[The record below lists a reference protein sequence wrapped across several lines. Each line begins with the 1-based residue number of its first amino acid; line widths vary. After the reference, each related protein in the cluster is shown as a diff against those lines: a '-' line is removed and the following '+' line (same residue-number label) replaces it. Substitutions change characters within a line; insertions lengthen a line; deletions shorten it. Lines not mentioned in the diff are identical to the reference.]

1 MPVILS
7 ASVSTVCLAPGST
20 DPDQYQDQAAIVLG
34 WEIPAASSGTGTG
47 TETAATTLQQALVAI
62 VGSGECRSDS
72 TIGQFSSANTLC
84 VTTGSGA
91 SGAPVIY
98 TCPVSQVLSSDN
110 LIHFPT
116 CLKKKLICII
126 QIMERRWRSS
136 CNQYSS
142 SNSRSEGCIY
152 SSRNQQLH

>member
-62 VGSGECRSDS
+62 VGSGECWSDS
-72 TIGQFSSANTLC
+72 TIGQFSSANTMC

-91 SGAPVIY
+91 SGAPLIY
-98 TCPVSQVLSSDN
+98 TCLVSQVLSSDN

-116 CLKKKLICII
+116 C
-126 QIMERRWRSS
+126 
-136 CNQYSS
+136 
-142 SNSRSEGCIY
+142 
-152 SSRNQQLH
+152 

>member
-62 VGSGECRSDS
+62 VGSGECR
-72 TIGQFSSANTLC
+72 
-84 VTTGSGA
+84 
-91 SGAPVIY
+91 
-98 TCPVSQVLSSDN
+98 
-110 LIHFPT
+110 
-116 CLKKKLICII
+116 
-126 QIMERRWRSS
+126 
-136 CNQYSS
+136 
-142 SNSRSEGCIY
+142 
-152 SSRNQQLH
+152 